1 MDIQQYTNKVNIKG
15 RNEEK
20 EKTQLGIYHVIAPVK
35 LGIGAG
41 TGTGERLG
49 TWIEERLWIVILKK
63 N

>member
-49 TWIEERLWIVILKK
+49 T
-63 N
+63 